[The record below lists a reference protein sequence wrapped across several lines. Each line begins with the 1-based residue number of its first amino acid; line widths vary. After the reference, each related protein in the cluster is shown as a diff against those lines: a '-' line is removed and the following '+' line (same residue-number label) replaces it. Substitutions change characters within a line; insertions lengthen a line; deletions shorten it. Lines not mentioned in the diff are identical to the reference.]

1 MVGLSAGFPKVEQV
15 FTCCNLKDQEKFK
28 VVILRLRQCALQWW
42 TNYKFNKRRRNGKEK
57 VRPLKKLRG
66 KLMVSF
72 SPPTYVLKHVPP
84 PSKKNG
90 SKS

>member
-1 MVGLSAGFPKVEQV
+1 VEQI
-15 FTCCNLKDQEKFK
+15 FDSHNLGDQEKLK
-28 VVILRLRQCALQWW
+28 VVISRLPGCALRWW
-42 TNYKFNKRRRNGKEK
+42 RNYKFNKRRRKGIEQ
-57 VRPLKKLRG
+57 VRTWKKLRG